1 MKSEHLD
8 LPASFLFKGQ
18 GQHLLLAILLVAG
31 LFGLAQPYLSGGV
44 WMGLQDHQWLRF
56 MTIVVLVHQIIVALV
71 FRLQLMYGIMT
82 KLFGRRDMFVWGVI
96 FLPLL
101 MLRVV
106 SLVGLGMSTRGT
118 LALALPGVP
127 ASLGVAVGLVLLV
140 PALYTLYSVFRYFG
154 LTRALGADHFRQV
167 YRLMPLEK
175 RGMFRYSSNAMYTY
189 AFFALWALA
198 LFTWS
203 WPALIGA
210 LFQHAYIWV
219 HWYCT
224 EEPDMR
230 VIYL

>member
-1 MKSEHLD
+1 M
-8 LPASFLFKGQ
+8 
-18 GQHLLLAILLVAG
+18 LAILLVAG
-31 LFGLAQPYLSGGV
+31 LSGLAQPRLSGGV
-44 WMGLQDHQWLRF
+44 WMGLPDHQWLRV
-56 MTIVVLVHQIIVALV
+56 MIIVVLVHQIVVALV

-82 KLFGRRDMFVWGVI
+82 KLFGRHDLFVWGVI

-101 MLRVV
+101 ALRVV

-118 LALALPGVP
+118 LVLALLGVP
-127 ASLGVAVGLVLLV
+127 PSAGVVFGLVLLV
-140 PALYTLYSVFRYFG
+140 PAVHTLYSVFRYFG
-154 LTRALGADHFRQV
+154 LTRALGADHFRQA
-167 YRLMPLEK
+167 YRLMPLEN

-189 AFFALWALA
+189 AFFALWAIA

-203 WPALIGA
+203 WAALIGA

-230 VIYL
+230 VIYP